1 MEEAPKIEFPCPY
14 PVKVMGANVANF
26 QEDILLIFRRHA
38 PDELL
43 EERIAIRTSGTGKWV
58 SVTITITATGKEQLE
73 ALFVDLKA
81 SGLVTLVL

>member
-1 MEEAPKIEFPCPY
+1 MEEAPKIEFPCAY

-38 PDELL
+38 PDDVL
-43 EERIAIRTSGTGKWV
+43 EERITTRVSGAGKWV
-58 SVTITITATGKEQLE
+58 SVTITITATGREQLE
-73 ALFVDLKA
+73 ALFIDLKA